1 MKKPPP
7 GWETEEGSR
16 NEIFSL
22 MLTQLVMSRSDPS
35 KCPSKLSDG
44 QIPVLR
50 SETVRLSSE
59 PLKSIL
65 EALSA
70 SSDCVREASFI
81 ARIGFTEVPPVCDS
95 PVADSPV
102 RDGRNSDRPRVAASE
117 GYPRTPVGIR
127 SIGLARTHVRLMVP
141 GAAALV
147 PRVRGCAMVYRTM
160 PKPCG
165 PPKPCRNHAGRVTR
179 SNGRTSRVGM
189 IDGETAYKPPIMP
202 CKRFLDRL
210 HGSLCITAKTAYT
223 ALCAV
228 RNCST

>member
-44 QIPVLR
+44 QIPVLL

-65 EALSA
+65 EAFCA
-70 SSDCVREASFI
+70 SSGCVREAFLV
-81 ARIGFTEVPPVCDS
+81 ARRCFTEVPSVC
-95 PVADSPV
+95 DSPV

-117 GYPRTPVGIR
+117 GYPRGWSVAGPRDHARIGFRLIPPYPVGIR
-127 SIGLARTHVRLMVP
+127 SIGLVRKHVRLMVP
-141 GAAALV
+141 EAAALV
-147 PRVRGCAMVYRTM
+147 PIVRGCVMVYRTM

-165 PPKPCRNHAGRVTR
+165 PPKPCRNHAGRVAR
-179 SNGRTSRVGM
+179 SNGRTSRARM
-189 IDGETAYKPPIMP
+189 IDGKTVCKRSNRAYN
-202 CKRFLDRL
+202 RFLDRL
-210 HGSLCITAKTAYT
+210 Y
-223 ALCAV
+223 V
-228 RNCST
+228 PYD